1 MGIEG
6 GGPVIRTPFVEGWS
20 VGPRRGAFESA
31 GATPPAPVTVPHDA
45 LRDAPRS
52 ASSDQGVHTG
62 YVAGGTFEYA
72 KTFFVP
78 QEWAQRSVLVEFEG
92 VYRDALVFL
101 NGDLVHHHTS
111 GYTGFVAELDPF
123 LRFGEDNTLTVEVRA
138 DRDSRWYSGAGIYR
152 PVHVIVTDPVRIAA
166 RGTTVL
172 TPEVDSDAAMLA
184 LATPVEN
191 RTRHAR
197 RTRVQWEVVDA
208 SGAIVAHEAVPLT
221 VPAGEQATAR
231 ARLRLVDPRL
241 WAVDDPALY
250 TVRTALIEVSMD
262 PTAEPEPGSVLD
274 EDVVT
279 FGIRT
284 LQLDAAHGL
293 RINGQTVLLRGACIH
308 HDNGVLGAASI
319 AGAEDRRIRLLKAAG
334 FNAIRS
340 AHNPISR
347 ALLDACDRHGMLV
360 MDELTDVWTRSK
372 TANDSSRTF
381 PDEFAAEVAAMVD
394 ADRNH
399 PSVIM
404 YSIGN
409 EILELARPLGAVWGR
424 RVAEEFRRLDPT
436 RYVTNGINGVISN
449 LDLVQQAMAEAPVD
463 PNTMMANMG
472 EMMGSLNAS
481 PAISRSIEEAASMLD
496 VVGFNYADSRYRQD
510 AIDHPHRVIVG
521 SETFPARIATMWS
534 LVREL
539 PHVIGDF
546 TWTGWDYLGEA
557 GIGRVDYT
565 DEPGYEHTGTAGP
578 YPHLL
583 AGCGDLDITGF
594 RRPISYY
601 REIVFGLRSQPFIA
615 VHPPAH
621 HGRPVAVTPWSWDDS
636 VASWTWDVA
645 PGAPVTVDVYADA
658 DEVEL
663 LRDGLSQGRVSVGDP
678 LPFLARFETTYQPGA
693 LTAVAYRGGV
703 VVGTHEL
710 RSAAG
715 SVALAANVERSPIDG
730 TWFVEIVLADRD
742 GTVPADRD
750 IEVSV
755 SVEGAAL
762 LGLGTGRIRTEERF
776 AGPTVTLHNGR
787 ALAVLTGEG
796 TLDVTAEGYD
806 ALRVPLT

>member
-1 MGIEG
+1 M
-6 GGPVIRTPFVEGWS
+6 IRAPFFDGWS
-20 VGPRRGAFESA
+20 VGPQRGAFESA
-31 GATPPAPVTVPHDA
+31 DATPRSEVTVPHDA
-45 LRDAPRS
+45 VRDAPRT

-62 YVAGGTFEYA
+62 YVDGGSFEYT
-72 KTFFVP
+72 KTFDVP
-78 QEWAQRSVLVEFEG
+78 QEWAERSVLIEFEG
-92 VYRDALVFL
+92 VYRDAAVAL
-101 NGDLVHHHTS
+101 NGDFVLHHRS
-111 GYTGFVAELDPF
+111 GYTGFVVELDPF
-123 LRFGEDNTLTVEVRA
+123 LRFGQKNTLTVQARA

-152 PVHVIVTDPVRIAA
+152 PVHLIVTEPVRIAV

-172 TPEVDSDAAMLA
+172 TPEIDTDAALIA

-197 RTRVQWEVVDA
+197 RTRVQWQIIDAAGDVVAQDD
-208 SGAIVAHEAVPLT
+208 VPLT
-221 VPAGEQATAR
+221 VPAGESATAR
-231 ARLRLVDPRL
+231 ARLRLVGPRRWSVEDPT
-241 WAVDDPALY
+241 LY
-250 TVRTALIEVSMD
+250 TVRTALVEASMD
-262 PTAEPEPGSVLD
+262 PIADTDPGRVLD
-274 EDVVT
+274 EDVAT

-293 RINGQTVLLRGACIH
+293 RINGETVLLRGACIH
-308 HDNGVLGAASI
+308 HDNGVLGAASLP
-319 AGAEDRRIRLLKAAG
+319 GAEDRRIRLLKAAG

-372 TANDSSRTF
+372 TTNDSSGSF
-381 PDEFAAEVAAMVD
+381 PASFASEVAAMVD

-409 EILELARPLGAVWGR
+409 EILELSRPLGAAWGR

-436 RYVTNGINGVISN
+436 RYVTNGINGVIAN
-449 LDLVQQAMAEAPVD
+449 LDLAQQAMAEAPVD

-472 EMMGSLNAS
+472 EMMGNLNAS

-496 VVGFNYADSRYRQD
+496 VVGFNYADSRYRLD

-557 GIGRVDYT
+557 GIGRVDYK

-578 YPHLL
+578 FPHLL

-601 REIVFGLRSQPFIA
+601 REIAFGLRADPFIA
-615 VHPPAH
+615 VHPPVH

-636 VASWTWDVA
+636 VASWTWDAA

-663 LRDGLSQGRVSVGDP
+663 LRDGVSQARARVGDP
-678 LPFLARFETTYQPGA
+678 LAFIARFETTYQPGA
-693 LTAVAYRGGV
+693 LTAVAYREGA

-710 RSAAG
+710 RTAAG
-715 SVALAANVERSPIDG
+715 RLALAANVERSPIDG
-730 TWFVEIVLADRD
+730 TSFVEIVLADVN
-742 GTVPADRD
+742 GTVPADHD

-755 SVEGAAL
+755 AAVGAEL
-762 LGLGTGRIRTEERF
+762 LGVGTGRIRTEEGF
-776 AGPTVTLHNGR
+776 AGPAVTLHNGR
-787 ALAVLTGEG
+787 ALAVLSGTGE
-796 TLDVTAEGYD
+796 LVVTAEGYEE
-806 ALRVPLT
+806 LRVPLQ